1 MFTIS
6 DEWNATHN
14 RASVV
19 TPLVPNINDQ
29 RALRF
34 PLTAL
39 NGAQWPAM
47 RLKMKVTEFFS
58 HQDKWSSHSS
68 HW

>member
-6 DEWNATHN
+6 AEWNATHN
-14 RASVV
+14 RTSVV
-19 TPLVPNINDQ
+19 TPFVPNINDQ

-34 PLTAL
+34 PPPAL
-39 NGAQWPAM
+39 NGARQPEM

-68 HW
+68 PW